1 MTALV
6 SALLRFKVQD
16 LALLG
21 CLLVCCRTFLVFR
34 GLCNLLLQQCVLKD
48 PIWRH
53 FWSIVSEHH
62 GGSSKF
68 PACDEF
74 LDSAVAIYQHLQ
86 SELLAAEHIGH
97 LEDLFAEDLW
107 PIVRAAHSDF
117 HPVRQQFGAENCK
130 INWRAT
136 EAYVAA
142 LSSPKV
148 EEEAKETK
156 VLAGARIFSIMSM
169 AFDPEEVRHSI
180 DDLIFESAF
189 DDTNGVENWRIVH
202 ISGPRTSE

>member
-21 CLLVCCRTFLVFR
+21 CLLVCSERPDLAA
-34 GLCNLLLQQCVLKD
+34 LLELSG
-48 PIWRH
+48 
-53 FWSIVSEHH
+53 SIVSEHH